1 MVQSS
6 SQAMA
11 EVITASIL
19 EHHFDNLAYGEDEQK
34 SKRKS
39 FQLPGATPHYNPD
52 RPGQVEH
59 IALDLAIDIPHQT
72 IAGSC
77 TIRLN
82 PLRDGIKE
90 LLLDAVKLQ
99 IESVTIKE
107 VAQNFDHDGEYL
119 RIDLTIPTVT
129 GESLELQINYR
140 AVQPQRGIY
149 FVQPSIHQ
157 PQKPTQVWT
166 QGEDEDSRYWFPCF
180 DYPGQ
185 LATSEI
191 KVRIPENMQAISNG
205 EKVSEAV
212 VPSTKGQKETK
223 EKIVHWV
230 QSQVHPSYL
239 MTLAVGDFREV
250 IEDWEGKPVT
260 YYVDQSRTETE
271 ARLTMGKTPRM
282 MSFLSRVYGYP
293 YPFPKY
299 AQVCVADF
307 IFGGMENTS
316 TTLLTDRCVIDARAA
331 LDHRASETLVLHELA
346 HQWFG
351 DLVVIKHWSHAWI
364 KEGMATYAEV
374 LWMEHEYGREEAAY
388 YRLNEARSYFHEDSS
403 RYRRPM
409 VTHVYREAI
418 ELYDRHI
425 YEKGGCVYHMLRA
438 ELGDDLFWQAIQHFV
453 KTHAHQTV
461 ETIDL
466 LRAIETTTGRNC
478 LFLFD
483 QYVFRGGHPE
493 YKINYSWDHEN
504 KLAKVNVSQTQ
515 EELFDLKLPITFGFV
530 APSSSS
536 QPENSPNTAPAV
548 EYKTFRV
555 RIFEKEQAF
564 YFPLDQK
571 PSFISFDHGNHFL
584 KQVTLEYGLTEL
596 KSSLLHN
603 EDPLAKI
610 QCAQAIAKKGGLEA
624 VQALSE
630 AYTKEAFWG
639 LRLEIVE
646 SLATIK
652 LDQTWDVLAEALQDR
667 DSKVRKTAIQALG
680 GFKVQ
685 KSLDAIKPILKK
697 GDPSYFVE
705 ATAATQVGSLAA
717 DLSHDREPTKVIKL
731 LQTVL
736 KERSG
741 WNEVVRSGAIA
752 GLAKLKEADTALE
765 TIIDYTAPETPQALR
780 LAAIRALGALGKSQ
794 TKPKTSLILNRLQV
808 LSQETFFL
816 TQVAVVNALGQIN
829 DAGAIQILT
838 TLSHQTPDGR
848 VRRIADEAV
857 QQVQKAI
864 GKDAGLKQLRD
875 EMEQLKKENQT
886 LRSRLEALEAKAKS
900 HSSEAT
906 AEIPA
911 DKSAS

>member
-1 MVQSS
+1 MTTHAL

-11 EVITASIL
+11 QSITESLL
-19 EHHFDNLAYGEDEQK
+19 ENTNNLTHFVYGEDDQK
-34 SKRKS
+34 PKRKS

-59 IALDLAIDIPHQT
+59 IALDLAIDIPRQT
-72 IAGSC
+72 ITGSC
-77 TIRLN
+77 TIRLQ

-90 LLLDAVKLQ
+90 LVLDAVKLQ
-99 IESVTIKE
+99 IQSVLVKAES
-107 VAQNFDHDGEYL
+107 QDFDYDGEYL
-119 RIDLTIPTVT
+119 RIDLTEPTVA
-129 GESLELQINYR
+129 GNAFELQINYQ

-149 FVQPSIHQ
+149 FVQPSTHQ

-191 KVRIPENMQAISNG
+191 KVRIPSQMMAISNG
-205 EKVSEAV
+205 EKVSETLV
-212 VPSTKGQKETK
+212 GNKEPK

-250 IEDWEGKPVT
+250 VEDWEGKPVT
-260 YYVDQSRTETE
+260 YYVDQSRTEAE

-282 MSFLSRVYGYP
+282 MTFLSQAYGYP

-374 LWMEHEYGREEAAY
+374 LWMEHEYGAAEAAY

-438 ELGDDLFWQAIQHFV
+438 ELGEDLFWQAIRHFV

-466 LRAIETTTGRNC
+466 LRAIENTTGRNC

-493 YKINYSWDHEN
+493 YKISYTWDHEN

-515 EELFDLKLPITFGFV
+515 EELFDLKLPIAFGFV
-530 APSSSS
+530 S
-536 QPENSPNTAPAV
+536 QSQDGNPDV
-548 EYKTFRV
+548 QYKTFRV
-555 RIFEKEQAF
+555 RIFEKDQAF

-571 PSFISFDHGNHFL
+571 PNFISFDHGNHFL
-584 KQVTLEYGLTEL
+584 KQVTLEYGLAEL
-596 KSSLLHN
+596 KASLYHN

-624 VQALSE
+624 VQALST
-630 AYTKEAFWG
+630 AYDQEAFWG
-639 LRLEIVE
+639 VRLEIVE

-652 LDQTWDVLAEALQDR
+652 LDQTWDVLARALQDQ
-667 DSKVRKTAIQALG
+667 DSRVRKTAINALA
-680 GFKVQ
+680 GFKEQ
-685 KSLDAIKPILKK
+685 KSLDVIKPILKK
-697 GDPSYFVE
+697 GDASYFVE
-705 ATAATQVGSLAA
+705 AAAATQVGSLADA
-717 DLSHDREPTKVIKL
+717 LSHQREPNKVIKL
-731 LQTVL
+731 LQTIL

-752 GLAKLKEADTALE
+752 GLAKLKEADAALE
-765 TIIDYTAPETPQALR
+765 TVINYTAPETPQALR

-794 TKPKTSLILNRLQV
+794 TKPKTSQILNRLQI

-816 TQVAVVNALGQIN
+816 TQVAVVHALGQIN
-829 DAGAIQILT
+829 DPGAIQILT
-838 TLSHQTPDGR
+838 ALAQQTPDGR

-857 QQVQKAI
+857 QRVQKAI
-864 GKDAGLKQLRD
+864 GKDAGLKQLRE

-900 HSSEAT
+900 STDGTKEPPT
-906 AEIPA
+906 E
-911 DKSAS
+911 KSGS

>member
-1 MVQSS
+1 MTTHAL

-11 EVITASIL
+11 QGITVSVL
-19 EHHFDNLAYGEDEQK
+19 ENIHNLRYLVYVDDEQK

-59 IALDLAIDIPHQT
+59 IALDLAIDIPQQT
-72 IAGSC
+72 ITGSC
-77 TIRLN
+77 TIRLQ
-82 PLRDGIKE
+82 PLRDGIRE
-90 LLLDAVKLQ
+90 LILDAVKLQ
-99 IESVTIKE
+99 IESVTIKG
-107 VAQNFDHDGEYL
+107 ADQNFEYDGEYL
-119 RIDLTIPTVT
+119 RIDLNYPTLAGT
-129 GESLELQINYR
+129 SFELQIHYR

-149 FVQPSIHQ
+149 FVQPSTHQ

-191 KVRIPENMQAISNG
+191 KVRIPSQMIAISNG
-205 EKVSEAV
+205 EKVSETLV
-212 VPSTKGQKETK
+212 QSVDKK

-239 MTLAVGDFREV
+239 MTLAVGEFREV
-250 IEDWEGKPVT
+250 VADWEGKPIT
-260 YYVDQSRTETE
+260 YYVDQSRTEAE

-282 MSFLSRVYGYP
+282 MTFLSQAYGYA

-351 DLVVIKHWSHAWI
+351 DLVVIKHWSHAWL

-374 LWMEHEYGREEAAY
+374 LWIEHEYGTAEAAY

-438 ELGDDLFWQAIQHFV
+438 ELGEDLFWQAIRHFV

-466 LRAIETTTGRNC
+466 IRAIETTTGRNC

-493 YKINYSWDHEN
+493 YKISYTWDHEN
-504 KLAKVNVSQTQ
+504 KLAQVNVSQTQ
-515 EELFDLKLPITFGFV
+515 EELFDLKLPIVFGFV
-530 APSSSS
+530 NQSDSDGTDV
-536 QPENSPNTAPAV
+536 Q
-548 EYKTFRV
+548 YKSFRV
-555 RIFEKEQAF
+555 RIFEKDQAF
-564 YFPLDQK
+564 YFPLNQK

-584 KQVTLEYGLTEL
+584 KQITLEYGLAEL
-596 KSSLLHN
+596 KSSLYHN

-610 QCAQAIAKKGGLEA
+610 QCVQAIAKKGGLEA
-624 VQALSE
+624 VQALGA
-630 AYTKEAFWG
+630 AYERESFWG
-639 LRLEIVE
+639 VRLEIVE
-646 SLATIK
+646 NLATIK
-652 LDQTWDVLAEALQDR
+652 LDQTWDVLARSLRDQDSR
-667 DSKVRKTAIQALG
+667 VRKAAINALA
-680 GFKVQ
+680 GFKEQ
-685 KSLDAIKPILKK
+685 KTLDIIKPILKK
-697 GDPSYFVE
+697 GDASYFVE
-705 ATAATQVGSLAA
+705 AAAATQVGSLADA
-717 DLSHDREPTKVIKL
+717 LSHDRPPSKVIKL
-731 LQTVL
+731 LQTIL
-736 KERSG
+736 KERAG

-752 GLAKLKEADTALE
+752 GLGKLKEEDAALE
-765 TIIDYTAPETPQALR
+765 AVIDYTDPEIPQALR
-780 LAAIRALGALGKSQ
+780 LAAIRTLGALGKSQ
-794 TKPKTSLILNRLQV
+794 TKPKTSQILNRLQV

-829 DAGAIQILT
+829 DPGAIQILT
-838 TLSHQTPDGR
+838 ALAQQTPDGR

-864 GKDAGLKQLRD
+864 GKDAGLKQLRE

-886 LRSRLEALEAKAKS
+886 LRSRLEALEAKAKA
-900 HSSEAT
+900 HSSEVSTESVT
-906 AEIPA
+906 AI
-911 DKSAS
+911 SSS